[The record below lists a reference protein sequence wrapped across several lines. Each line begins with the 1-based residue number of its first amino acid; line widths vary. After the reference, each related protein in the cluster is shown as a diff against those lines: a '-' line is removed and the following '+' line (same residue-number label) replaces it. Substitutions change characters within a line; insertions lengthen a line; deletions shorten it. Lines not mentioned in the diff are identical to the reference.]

1 MTNAGEGVEKRETF
15 YNDGG
20 KVISH
25 QQPLWK
31 QGGVFVRKLKIEL
44 PYDPEILL
52 LGLYPDK
59 TIIQKDTGLK
69 NMEAPSKTRLPY
81 KVFI

>member
-52 LGLYPDK
+52 LGIYPDK